1 MPAGYNQKIMN
12 YLPNAMRFCMALAL
26 FSLEAEAADGAAA
39 PASVACADP
48 AADIELALVS
58 KTGPASGRVRIT
70 GVVKNL
76 GTATW
81 KATSPSHRLQMTLT
95 RRDSETG
102 SPDNPVQPPIA
113 IAELSPGQQFRI
125 DHQIDWSPGRN
136 GAYPRFMVKFSDSGI
151 VGAYPAR
158 YRPDCRA
165 DNNRK
170 EITAADIDKLFESPA
185 PLGRSLTVQSYRLL
199 GGVGVNTVEAVLG
212 YSRTSAAAGKI
223 TASVAAPH
231 SGTSDE
237 VPIEGSSGRAR
248 IRVHIPCDIQNAP
261 VLAAR
266 PVSITYRLWGSLSL
280 PGSTSWVASFSA
292 DQSIPYS
299 ELCGATPPDRPS
311 RASSR

>member
-1 MPAGYNQKIMN
+1 
-12 YLPNAMRFCMALAL
+12 MALAL
-26 FSLEAEAADGAAA
+26 FSLEAEAADGA
-39 PASVACADP
+39 PASVTCADP
-48 AADIELALVS
+48 AANIELALVS
-58 KTGPASGRVRIT
+58 KTGPTSGRVRIT
-70 GVVKNL
+70 GIVKNL

-81 KATSPSHRLQMTLT
+81 VATSPSHRLQMTLT

-102 SPDNPVQPPIA
+102 SPDNLVQPPIA

-125 DHQIDWSPGRN
+125 DHQIDWSLGKN
-136 GAYPRFMVKFSDSGI
+136 AAYPRFMVKFSDSGK

-158 YRPDCRA
+158 YQPDCRA

-170 EITAADIDKLFESPA
+170 EITAADINKLFESPA
-185 PLGRSLTVQSYRLL
+185 PSGKSLTVRSYRLL

-237 VPIEGSSGRAR
+237 VPIEGSSGNAR
-248 IRVHIPCDIQNAP
+248 IRVHIPCDAQNAP
-261 VLAAR
+261 ALASR
-266 PVSITYRLWGSLSL
+266 PVGITYRLWGSLSL
-280 PGSTSWVASFSA
+280 PGSTSWVVSFSA

-299 ELCGATPPDRPS
+299 ELCGTTPPNRPS